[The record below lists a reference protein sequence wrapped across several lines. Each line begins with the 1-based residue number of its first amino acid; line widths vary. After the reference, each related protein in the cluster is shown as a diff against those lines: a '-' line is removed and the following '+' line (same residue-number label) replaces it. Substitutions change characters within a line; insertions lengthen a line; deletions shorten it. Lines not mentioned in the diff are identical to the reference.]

1 MAMNVDYKLVTGDI
15 EKVKQLVTEQKINPG
30 ALCITSVGD
39 MICLVRK
46 DNSVA
51 VLSADEHIFESKE
64 EATTYLS
71 TPAAKAGQ
79 IVTIKEGDS
88 YKQFIVNPKSD
99 GGFELNEQTG
109 TGTSNPT
116 WEEL

>member
-1 MAMNVDYKLVTGDI
+1 MAMNVDYKLVTGDV
-15 EKVKQLVTEQKINPG
+15 EKVKQLVTEQKIKPG
-30 ALCITSVGD
+30 ALCITSVGN

-46 DNSVA
+46 DSSVA
-51 VLSADEHIFESKE
+51 VLSGDEHIFESKD

-79 IVTIKEGDS
+79 IVTIKEGGS
-88 YKQFIVNPKSD
+88 YKQFIVNPKSE
-99 GGFELNEQTG
+99 GGFELSEQTG